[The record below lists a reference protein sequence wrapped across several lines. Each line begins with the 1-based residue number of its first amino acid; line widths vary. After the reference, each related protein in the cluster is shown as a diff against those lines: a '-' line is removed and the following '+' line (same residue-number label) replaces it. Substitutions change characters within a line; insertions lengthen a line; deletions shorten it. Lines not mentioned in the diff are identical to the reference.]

1 MGTAASRTWVPGS
14 ELGIWKPPVWPS
26 KHTDELGRAKSF
38 QEGGRWQNPW
48 RQGVPSPASFFYD
61 WFLAG
66 RDESNIPDRRKLD
79 ETLPVKAPPW
89 VGNSDFAPSTARM
102 TWLGHATVLAEVE
115 GSTFLTDPVF
125 SSRASA
131 VQFLGPKRYRG
142 AACSVLD
149 LPRITAVL
157 VSHNHYDH
165 LDLNSVKKLV
175 EKQPWISWFVPS
187 GSAEWLR
194 SNTGVAKEKVKEFT
208 WWEEA
213 TLEGEQGNSFKM
225 VFTPA
230 NHWCKRSIAD
240 DNKCLWGSWAVIGPN
255 KRFYFAGDT
264 GYCEEFE
271 KIGSQLGPFD
281 MAAIPI
287 GAYQPNWF
295 MKYQHVH
302 PGEAVEIHKDIRSKK
317 SLGIHWGTF
326 MLTTEYYLEPPVLLT
341 SFMNR
346 YTVNW
351 HFILT
356 SMSENPIWHLKPFLH
371 KRSELD
377 PATFVSTD
385 IGGSVEA

>member
-1 MGTAASRTWVPGS
+1 MLTMGTAASRTWVPGS
-14 ELGIWKPPVWPS
+14 ELGIWKAPAWPL
-26 KHTDELGRAKSF
+26 KHTDELGRSKAF

-48 RQGVPSPASFFYD
+48 REGVPSPAHFFYD

-66 RDESNIPDRRKLD
+66 RDESNIPNKTKLD
-79 ETLPVKAPPW
+79 ETLPIKTPIW
-89 VGNSDFAPSTARM
+89 VGNGNFAPSAARM

-131 VQFLGPKRYRG
+131 VQFLGPKRFRE
-142 AACSVLD
+142 AACTVSN
-149 LPRITAVL
+149 LPRLTAVL
-157 VSHNHYDH
+157 ISHNHYDH
-165 LDLNSVKKLV
+165 LDLGSAKKLV
-175 EKQPWISWFVPS
+175 EKQPWINWFVPS
-187 GSAEWLR
+187 GTAEWLT
-194 SNTGVAKEKVKEFT
+194 SNTGVSKENVKEMV

-213 TLEGEQGNSFKM
+213 MLEGEQGTSFKM

-240 DNKCLWGSWAVIGPN
+240 DNKCLWGSWAVIGPT
-255 KRFYFAGDT
+255 KRFWFGGDT
-264 GYCEEFE
+264 GYCEAFTQ
-271 KIGSQLGPFD
+271 IGKELGPFD
-281 MAAIPI
+281 IAAIPI

-302 PGEAVEIHKDIRSKK
+302 PGEAVQIHRDIKSGR

-346 YTVNW
+346 A
-351 HFILT
+351 
-356 SMSENPIWHLKPFLH
+356 
-371 KRSELD
+371 ELD
-377 PATFVSTD
+377 PSTFVSTD